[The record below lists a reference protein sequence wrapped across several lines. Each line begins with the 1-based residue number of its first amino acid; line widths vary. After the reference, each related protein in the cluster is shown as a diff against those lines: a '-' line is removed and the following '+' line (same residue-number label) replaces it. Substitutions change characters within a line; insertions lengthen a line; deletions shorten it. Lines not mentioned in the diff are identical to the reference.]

1 MLTVGG
7 IISARQGGASRNQR
21 GEEKKARGKVENM
34 RNRRPQAARLV
45 VWLALL
51 LVPDAR
57 LAGQLPPS
65 KGAPSVGEKAPD
77 FTLPD
82 STGKPVKLSELLAS
96 SGWRQGA
103 IAAPSRAPWVLLIFY
118 RGYW

>member
-1 MLTVGG
+1 MALYPH
-7 IISARQGGASRNQR
+7 ARAAQAAT
-21 GEEKKARGKVENM
+21 GEAHEREQARGKVENL
-34 RNRRPQAARLV
+34 RNRRPHAARLA

-65 KGAPSVGEKAPD
+65 KGAPRVGEKAPD

-82 STGKPVKLSELLAS
+82 SNGKPVKLSELFAS
-96 SGWRQGA
+96 SEWRQGA